1 MACLT
6 HTQNNNEEY
15 TCSKQVQGI
24 QFEPGSYENIRKVVN
39 TFLKI

>member
-1 MACLT
+1 MVCLT

-15 TCSKQVQGI
+15 TCSKQVQVI
-24 QFEPGSYENIRKVVN
+24 QLESGSYESLRKVVN

>member
-15 TCSKQVQGI
+15 TCSKQVQVI
-24 QFEPGSYENIRKVVN
+24 QFEPGRIMKVYEK
-39 TFLKI
+39 L

>member
-15 TCSKQVQGI
+15 TCSKQVQVI
-24 QFEPGSYENIRKVVN
+24 QFEPSRIMKVYEK
-39 TFLKI
+39 L